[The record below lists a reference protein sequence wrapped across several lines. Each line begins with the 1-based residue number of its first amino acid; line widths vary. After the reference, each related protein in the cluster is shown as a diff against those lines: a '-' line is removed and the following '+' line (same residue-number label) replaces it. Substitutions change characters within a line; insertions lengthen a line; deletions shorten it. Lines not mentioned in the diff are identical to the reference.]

1 MLEEKKQFW
10 RFEKKQSALSTEL
23 STAKPTTTQYY
34 LILESF
40 DH

>member
-23 STAKPTTTQYY
+23 STAKLTTQYY